1 MPGEKEMAE
10 NAGGIYYDIEM
21 DVRGLLVAQQR
32 VNQRLD
38 LMERGFDGTTRA
50 VNNTERS
57 MSSLSGVAVALA
69 AALSVKQVSEYAD
82 AWATVN
88 NKLSNSLRPN
98 EQLADVTERVFNI
111 TQQTRGSLDATASLY
126 ARLERATRQYGT
138 SADDLAKLT
147 TIINQGFVVSGAT
160 AQEAENAIIQLSQG
174 LASGALRGEEFN
186 SVNEQGNRLIVA
198 LADSMGVS
206 IGEMRNMAAQGKLTT
221 DVVVNGLLSQ
231 GAVIGK
237 EFANTTTTISQA
249 LQVAG
254 NNITKFFGENSTVKT
269 SAGIFNDA
277 VVTASENIG
286 LLSGALTAVAAIMGS
301 RYVGALTMATA
312 AKVQDTAASIAQ
324 SKAASVAA
332 KDAEIEAAAK
342 LRLAEVEKAAAI
354 SALNLAEGRLAT
366 LKTTNASVAAE
377 VQLAEAQT
385 AEIRTQLAQ
394 IQSEKALEAQ
404 RLKAQISDQGRI
416 ATATRMAELRQAEA
430 ALTTQLAR
438 AESASQNARATA
450 IVQAEAQVSS
460 SRLAAANATATA
472 TAANARYIASQE
484 AATIAS
490 RAASVAGGILKGA
503 LGLIGGPGGV
513 AMLAAAAIFYF
524 WQKAQLAREEAL
536 RFADSLDRVN
546 ASMKAMNNTQLRGT
560 IADANKSIRAQKD
573 EISDL
578 QSEVDS
584 LRSRYQN
591 FTPAAQAAA
600 ESMGQGADFARQQ
613 AEISDQLAQKSRDLA
628 NAQEKLAR
636 TQDTAAEASRTLT
649 NNMLT
654 SMGVHDGLIEKG
666 STLEKVQGAV
676 AKAFGLTA
684 DEINRANQA
693 GQNFNPK
700 ALQISPATAEGEKNI
715 LNLKEQNE
723 LLKIRDE
730 RTRAVRKAEMEQA
743 KVTKNKNQIEEQGRL
758 AGENF
763 DLQKAEEAR
772 QEAQRKGEQQD
783 KRSATSAESIA
794 QKLASLKQQ
803 SELAAGSTQELSR
816 ESAMLRAE
824 QSLGKSASADQIQQ
838 ARTYAAA
845 VWDTTAALKA
855 RNAVPELKEN
865 ADYTAQKSQLEMLK
879 GVKDAQG
886 NLIISQ
892 KQYNQAS
899 EQLEQQHQVNLA
911 KIRAQQTV
919 SPMQEARGQIDPVQ
933 QLANQ
938 HAQEL
943 ALIQQFETQK
953 GQITQRGLELMN
965 AANTQYEQ
973 QRIAAQWALFTQQSV
988 GYEALGAAVDAFG
1001 NQASNALTG
1010 VITGSMSA
1018 NDALS
1023 SIGSTILNDVINTF
1037 VQMGLQQAKSA
1048 IMGASVQQATIA
1060 ATTATQV
1067 GALAT
1072 TTAASTASAG
1082 TTMAAWLPAA
1092 LVASVGSF
1100 GAAAI
1105 IGGAALVGAFALSK
1119 TLSSGR
1125 KNGGPVS
1132 AGSVYPVGEGNLPEF
1147 MQTSKGLF
1155 MIPGD
1160 DGRVFS
1166 NKDVTSGSPSIKK
1179 ASTGSEYLSQA
1190 SGSSGSSGS
1199 QTSKSISVNVQFYD
1213 QTSGGQHSFE
1223 AQAMQQGNV
1232 LTVDAFLRDLDSAGP
1247 MASGM
1252 ESTYGLRRQA
1262 NGDY

>member
-1 MPGEKEMAE
+1 MAE

-21 DVRGLLVAQQR
+21 NIQGLLVAQQR

-57 MSSLSGVAVALA
+57 MSSLSGVAVSLA

-88 NKLSNSLRPN
+88 NKLANSLRPN

-138 SADDLAKLT
+138 SAGDLSKLT

-524 WQKAQLAREEAL
+524 WQKAQQAREEAL

-613 AEISDQLAQKSRDLA
+613 AEISDQLDQKSRDLA

-730 RTRAVRKAEMEQA
+730 RTRAVRKAEMDQA

-763 DLQKAEEAR
+763 DLKKSEEER
-772 QEAQRKGEQQD
+772 NKAQRESEQQG
-783 KRSATSAESIA
+783 KRSAKEAESVA
-794 QKLASLKQQ
+794 QKLANLKQQ
-803 SELAAGSTQELSR
+803 SELAAGSSQELSR
-816 ESAMLRAE
+816 EQAILTAQ
-824 QSLGKSASADQIQQ
+824 QSLGKGASQEQI
-838 ARTYAAA
+838 ALAGKYAAQK
-845 VWDTTAALKA
+845 WDTANALKA
-855 RNAVPELKEN
+855 QAAAEKLLPEAKEN
-865 ADYTAQKSQLEMLK
+865 ASYAQD
-879 GVKDAQG
+879 VKDLQTAFDAKKITQ
-886 NLIISQ
+886 Q
-892 KQYNQAS
+892 QYNQTS
-899 EQLEQQHQVNLA
+899 EQLEAQHQVNLA
-911 KIRAQQTV
+911 KIRAGQVVTPQQQAQGEV
-919 SPMQEARGQIDPVQ
+919 DPVQ
-933 QLANQ
+933 RLANQ

-1119 TLSSGR
+1119 TLAGGR

-1132 AGSVYPVGEGNLPEF
+1132 AGSMYQVGEGGMPEIYKASNGS
-1147 MQTSKGLF
+1147 QY

-1160 DGRVFS
+1160 NGSVIS
-1166 NKDVTSGSPSIKK
+1166 NKDLRGSGAGGSLHVTNNVYNYASGVQVDTR
-1179 ASTGSEYLSQA
+1179 STQNGSELLIETFVTDLQ
-1190 SGSSGSSGS
+1190 
-1199 QTSKSISVNVQFYD
+1199 
-1213 QTSGGQHSFE
+1213 SGG
-1223 AQAMQQGNV
+1223 
-1232 LTVDAFLRDLDSAGP
+1232 P
-1247 MASGM
+1247 MSGQI

>member
-1 MPGEKEMAE
+1 MTA
-10 NAGGIYYDIEM
+10 NAGGIYYDVEM
-21 DVRGLLVAQQR
+21 NIQGLLVAQQR

-50 VNNTERS
+50 INNTERS
-57 MSSLSGVAVALA
+57 MSSLSGVAVALS

-88 NKLSNSLRPN
+88 NKLANSLRPN

-111 TQQTRGSLDATASLY
+111 TQQTRSSLDATASLY

-138 SADDLAKLT
+138 SAEDLAKLT

-206 IGEMRNMAAQGKLTT
+206 IGQMRNMAAQGKLTT

-237 EFANTTTTISQA
+237 EFANTTKTISQA

-438 AESASQNARATA
+438 AESATQNARATA
-450 IVQAEAQVSS
+450 IVQAEAQVSA
-460 SRLAAANATATA
+460 SRLAAADATATA
-472 TAANARYIASQE
+472 TAANARYIASQN
-484 AATIAS
+484 ASVVAS
-490 RAASVAGGILKGA
+490 RAASVAIGLARGA
-503 LGLIGGPGGV
+503 LSLIGGPAGF
-513 AMLAAAAIFYF
+513 AMLAAAAVFYF
-524 WQKAQLAREEAL
+524 WQKTQQAREEAL

-560 IADANKSIRAQKD
+560 IADANESIRAQKD
-573 EISDL
+573 EVSDL

-584 LRSRYQN
+584 LKSRYQN
-591 FTPAAQAAA
+591 FTPEAQAVA
-600 ESMGQGADFARQQ
+600 EAMGQGADFARQQ
-613 AEISDQLAQKSRDLA
+613 AEVSDQLAQKSRDLA
-628 NAQEKLAR
+628 NAQDKLAR
-636 TQDTAAEASRTLT
+636 TQDTAAEANRTLT

-654 SMGVHDGLIEKG
+654 SMGVHDGLIQKG
-666 STLEKVQGAV
+666 WSLEQVQGAV

-700 ALQISPATAEGEKNI
+700 ALQVSPPTADGDKVI
-715 LNLKEQNE
+715 LNLEEQNE
-723 LLKIRDE
+723 LLKIQDE
-730 RTRAVRKAEMEQA
+730 RQRAVTKARMQAA
-743 KVTKNKNQIEEQGRL
+743 KVTDNPNQISKAGDL

-763 DLQKAEEAR
+763 DLQKSEEAR
-772 QEAQRKGEQQD
+772 KEAQRKSEQQD
-783 KRSATSAESIA
+783 KRSATAAESVA
-794 QKLASLKQQ
+794 QKLDKLR
-803 SELAAGSTQELSR
+803 AAQDLST
-816 ESAMLRAE
+816 ESAEKRRIQEAGLRAE
-824 QSLGKSASADQIQQ
+824 QSLGSGATQKQLNEARALGEANERAALSIQKRKEAEQGQKYAKQEIASAQTTVDPSTGQAVDPLAQINLQEQQKLEALAKYQEIDKQNTQLYEDAKTAIMQQ
-838 ARTYAAA
+838 ASYQRQAILLQEQQTYQQNVSSLLGESSNFAGSLADAIGQAAGKSS
-845 VWDTTAALKA
+845 AAYQALFA
-855 RNAVPELKEN
+855 I
-865 ADYTAQKSQLEMLK
+865 SK
-879 GVKDAQG
+879 GFA
-886 NLIISQ
+886 IA
-892 KQYNQAS
+892 QAS
-899 EQLEQQHQVNLA
+899 LNL
-911 KIRAQQTV
+911 QT
-919 SPMQEARGQIDPVQ
+919 AI
-933 QLANQ
+933 
-938 HAQEL
+938 
-943 ALIQQFETQK
+943 
-953 GQITQRGLELMN
+953 
-965 AANTQYEQ
+965 
-973 QRIAAQWALFTQQSV
+973 
-988 GYEALGAAVDAFG
+988 
-1001 NQASNALTG
+1001 SNAMA
-1010 VITGSMSA
+1010 IPWPA
-1018 NDALS
+1018 NIPAIAQAL
-1023 SIGSTILNDVINTF
+1023 
-1037 VQMGLQQAKSA
+1037 
-1048 IMGASVQQATIA
+1048 
-1060 ATTATQV
+1060 
-1067 GALAT
+1067 
-1072 TTAASTASAG
+1072 SAG
-1082 TTMAAWLPAA
+1082 TQI
-1092 LVASVGSF
+1092 VS
-1100 GAAAI
+1100 AI
-1105 IGGAALVGAFALSK
+1105 SGINYSG
-1119 TLSSGR
+1119 GR

-1132 AGSVYPVGEGNLPEF
+1132 PGNIYPVGEGNLPEL

-1160 DGRVFS
+1160 GGRVFS

-1179 ASTGSEYLSQA
+1179 ASTGSEYLSNSSSNSAPSNAVGGSGVQVNIQFFDQA
-1190 SGSSGSSGS
+1190 SGGNRTL
-1199 QTSKSISVNVQFYD
+1199 QAEASIANGIAEIKAY
-1213 QTSGGQHSFE
+1213 
-1223 AQAMQQGNV
+1223 
-1232 LTVDAFLRDLDSAGP
+1232 LLDD
-1247 MASGM
+1247 
-1252 ESTYGLRRQA
+1252 QA
-1262 NGDY
+1262 NNGVITQGYAAAMGQRVVARGAY